1 MGVENGRVRIASIG
15 WCQLYVLDP
24 VLTGEYLNPGDEA
37 LVVSGSVHKHVVFR
51 VWLVFARLQTVGDI
65 GGGKLF
71 VDDDTIFIGDK
82 FL

>member
-1 MGVENGRVRIASIG
+1 M
-15 WCQLYVLDP
+15 
-24 VLTGEYLNPGDEA
+24 
-37 LVVSGSVHKHVVFR
+37 HVVFR